1 MSSGL
6 DFGGGDNG
14 LGNLA
19 DELAEAWDEDEEE
32 VEYHE
37 NCADELPAQRAS
49 NMENTRD
56 SGIDVAS
63 SPALAATKPSSA
75 LSPSQDNPRGKHRRK
90 ASDYDGSDYGED
102 SDFESAG
109 MSPGLEARLSV
120 VESLARQGT
129 GDSGLEASDGVVKR
143 VVEYLKD
150 LGGQAGV
157 ESGTTR
163 LVTAHNSLSLHLS
176 HQTRTLQSLTFSIF
190 SPLSYSLDPDL
201 IDELLP
207 ILSTTATLIPSPS
220 PTVLPSLSALSAMT
234 TELISTLSVL
244 SDSLHM
250 SRQTTNTA
258 SRRLK
263 AATELVREI
272 RRESDERE
280 EGVRWIE
287 RGDWSRR
294 LQEREC
300 KAVCGDVVDG
310 FEEVCAVWRE
320 RLVAGL
326 GAA

>member
-63 SPALAATKPSSA
+63 SPALAATKPSSG

-120 VESLARQGT
+120 IESLARQGT

-163 LVTAHNSLSLHLS
+163 YVQFKPPDHALRKVKTNLSS
-176 HQTRTLQSLTFSIF
+176 YKTR
-190 SPLSYSLDPDL
+190 D
-201 IDELLP
+201 
-207 ILSTTATLIPSPS
+207 
-220 PTVLPSLSALSAMT
+220 
-234 TELISTLSVL
+234 
-244 SDSLHM
+244 
-250 SRQTTNTA
+250 
-258 SRRLK
+258 
-263 AATELVREI
+263 
-272 RRESDERE
+272 
-280 EGVRWIE
+280 
-287 RGDWSRR
+287 
-294 LQEREC
+294 
-300 KAVCGDVVDG
+300 
-310 FEEVCAVWRE
+310 CA
-320 RLVAGL
+320 
-326 GAA
+326 